1 MPDLYRGHEGLRQ
14 WSADLREA
22 WEFVEHMPL
31 EVVDAGE
38 TVAFLCKVRL
48 RGRTTGIEPTRA

>member
-1 MPDLYRGHEGLRQ
+1 
-14 WSADLREA
+14 
-22 WEFVEHMPL
+22 MPL